1 MSFNSGKVNWEP
13 LHKARILKDDTLSDK
28 VNLVEA
34 GKNSPIMG
42 EGAIFKDTCDKNFP
56 VYFFNEL
63 SVHES
68 PININPH
75 PHCGKIAYQRQIS

>member
-34 GKNSPIMG
+34 GKNSPIME
-42 EGAIFKDTCDKNFP
+42 EGKREKTA
-56 VYFFNEL
+56 L
-63 SVHES
+63 
-68 PININPH
+68 
-75 PHCGKIAYQRQIS
+75 